1 MENLLSMGRLDVNV
15 GAEKIQDQSHH
26 PSRIKLVLCN
36 CVSYPEHSALMSFYR
51 SYRQLWE
58 QLTTDGNNL
67 ITFVCKL

>member
-1 MENLLSMGRLDVNV
+1 MQQGNFVCIFFPAATMENLLSMGRLDVNV

-51 SYRQLWE
+51 SYRQLW
-58 QLTTDGNNL
+58 
-67 ITFVCKL
+67 